1 MPKCRQKAFI
11 STLMDGTLD
20 AQSLHQGVQGS
31 SLEPEDFCGSAAL
44 SCAWVEEHRENRAF
58 GIDLD
63 PEPLEWCRQNHF
75 PKLTADQREAVENLM
90 ALLEPD

>member
-1 MPKCRQKAFI
+1 M
-11 STLMDGTLD
+11 STRLLIIEAPEINVSGQRLLSHAIVSGCGT
-20 AQSLHQGVQGS
+20 
-31 SLEPEDFCGSAAL
+31 AAL

-75 PKLTADQREAVENLM
+75 PKLTADQRER
-90 ALLEPD
+90 